1 MGEEKKS
8 QFLVAAWRG
17 KLSSSCAES
26 AALLTLSGT
35 KLLSRVHH
43 GHREAG
49 EQQLGVSMEHQRDEG
64 VNNPPNNSKTKTKPK

>member
-49 EQQLGVSMEHQRDEG
+49 EQQLGVSMEQWEHQRDEG
-64 VNNPPNNSKTKTKPK
+64 VNNPPNNSKN